1 VIDYARIIVVQN
13 SLTKFLK
20 RVDSQSFFDISN
32 VFPVGGES
40 GSQAQVTTAQR
51 KLKRCEGWRGSISEL
66 LVEENR
72 NVQSAK

>member
-1 VIDYARIIVVQN
+1 MIDFTPIIVAQN
-13 SLTKFLK
+13 SLTKFLN

-40 GSQAQVTTAQR
+40 GNQAKVTTAQR
-51 KLKRCEGWRGSISEL
+51 KLKRCEGRRGSISEL